1 MQLESRKTVQDANV
15 GRRPLSL
22 AVSLSL
28 SLSLS
33 LSPSLALSP
42 GLQARADYNT

>member
-1 MQLESRKTVQDANV
+1 MQLESRKAVQDADV

-28 SLSLS
+28 SPS